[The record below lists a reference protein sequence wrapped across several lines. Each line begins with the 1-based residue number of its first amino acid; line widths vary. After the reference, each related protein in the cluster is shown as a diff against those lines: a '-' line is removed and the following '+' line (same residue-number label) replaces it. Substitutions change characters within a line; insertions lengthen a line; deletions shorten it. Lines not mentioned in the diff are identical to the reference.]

1 MKLLVVKNCN
11 LCQSGQSIKVWNQ
24 DGGTSSDQAYKCIPF
39 YMTNRNYGVFINN
52 PGEVEVEVGS
62 EKVSRV
68 GVSVAGKS
76 LEYFLIYGE
85 TPLEVCPDRYPLPL

>member
-1 MKLLVVKNCN
+1 LIAH
-11 LCQSGQSIKVWNQ
+11 S
-24 DGGTSSDQAYKCIPF
+24 
-39 YMTNRNYGVFINN
+39 VFINN

-68 GVSVAGKS
+68 GTSIAGSS

-85 TPLEVCPDRYPLPL
+85 TPLEVRQNLLAGRQIP

>member
-1 MKLLVVKNCN
+1 
-11 LCQSGQSIKVWNQ
+11 
-24 DGGTSSDQAYKCIPF
+24 
-39 YMTNRNYGVFINN
+39 MTNRNYGVFINN

-68 GVSVAGKS
+68 GASVAGNS

-85 TPLEVCPDRYPLPL
+85 TPLEVCPDCYSLPSLIPAYFRYWKHSLE

>member
-1 MKLLVVKNCN
+1 
-11 LCQSGQSIKVWNQ
+11 
-24 DGGTSSDQAYKCIPF
+24 
-39 YMTNRNYGVFINN
+39 MTNRNYGVFINN

-68 GVSVAGKS
+68 GTSIAGNS

-85 TPLEVCPDRYPLPL
+85 TPLEVCPACYHLP

>member
-1 MKLLVVKNCN
+1 
-11 LCQSGQSIKVWNQ
+11 
-24 DGGTSSDQAYKCIPF
+24 
-39 YMTNRNYGVFINN
+39 MTNRNYGVFINN

-68 GVSVAGKS
+68 GTSVAGNS

-85 TPLEVCPDRYPLPL
+85 TPLEVCPVCFN